1 MQMIAYH
8 SLPLAFQ
15 WPAIGPKASRANY
28 RYGLLGF
35 PELSSCHWYW
45 HSVSF
50 AAFLVAIWGRRVSI
64 VRA

>member
-1 MQMIAYH
+1 MQMIAFH

-35 PELSSCHWYW
+35 PELYLHVIGIDIPT
-45 HSVSF
+45 HLQP
-50 AAFLVAIWGRRVSI
+50 FLSPS
-64 VRA
+64 RAGE